1 MKTIKVFLALAI
13 LVAIVM
19 LYMHAHAG
27 YPMISP
33 IANQYI
39 PMNSSTD
46 TLRFNVSDDVTSTN
60 DLVLSFRSNNTQL
73 VPNDDDNVIIGGR
86 GSDRTVKVVPLP
98 GRSGAATIII
108 TVTDTDGETNTED
121 FDVEVRPPPR

>member
-1 MKTIKVFLALAI
+1 MKIIRVILALAI

-39 PMNSSTD
+39 PINSSTD
-46 TLRFNVSDDVTSTN
+46 TLRFSVSDDVTSAN
-60 DLVLSFRSNNTQL
+60 DLVLTFSSNNTQV
-73 VPNDDDNVIIGGR
+73 VPNDDDNVILGGR
-86 GSDRTVKVVPLP
+86 GSDRTVKVIPLP
-98 GRSGAATIII
+98 NRSGTATIII
-108 TVTDTDGETNTED
+108 TVTDTDGETNTEG
-121 FDVEVRPPPR
+121 FDVEVRRPPR

>member
-1 MKTIKVFLALAI
+1 MKIIRTIVALAI
-13 LVAIVM
+13 LIVIIM

-46 TLRFNVSDDVTSTN
+46 TLRFNVSDDVTNVN
-60 DLVLSFRSNNTQL
+60 DLVLGFRSNNTQV
-73 VPNDDDNVIIGGR
+73 VPNDDDNVILGGS
-86 GSDRTVKVVPLP
+86 GADRTVKVIPLP
-98 GRSGAATIII
+98 NRAGTATIII
-108 TVTDTDGETNTED
+108 KVTDTDGETNTEP
-121 FDVEVRPPPR
+121 FDVEVQAPPK